1 MNKTMMKA
9 RSEKICK
16 KKVTKLQ
23 RKLISFMKVNS
34 YESIMTAE
42 RKDYSNKKSR
52 KTCCFSGFFVV

>member
-1 MNKTMMKA
+1 MKA

-23 RKLISFMKVNS
+23 RKLIGFMKVNS

-52 KTCCFSGFFVV
+52 KTAGFSGFFVV